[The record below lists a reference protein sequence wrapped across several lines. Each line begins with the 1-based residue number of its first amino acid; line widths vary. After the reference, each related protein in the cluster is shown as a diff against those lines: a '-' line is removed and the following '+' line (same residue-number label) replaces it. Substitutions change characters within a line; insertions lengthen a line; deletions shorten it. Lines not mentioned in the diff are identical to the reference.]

1 MEVKTLGLHKEFS
14 IKNKNILDRV
24 KTAES
29 QVQMKEI
36 NGRTWPKGAKQTVDK
51 IWPEWKQTETNIS
64 K

>member
-14 IKNKNILDRV
+14 KQKNILDRV

-36 NGRTWPKGAKQTVDK
+36 NGRTWPKGAKQTVYK
-51 IWPEWKQTETNIS
+51 IWPKWKQTETNIS

>member
-14 IKNKNILDRV
+14 IKNKLDRV

-36 NGRTWPKGAKQTVDK
+36 NGRTWPKGTKQTVDK
-51 IWPEWKQTETNIS
+51 IWPKWKQTETNIS